1 MAIIQDVRFSQ
12 SRLLKALKDIFN
24 ALSKGGS
31 TSTTSDS
38 SAVVVRNVRDY
49 EILERLDEVVAELSK
64 LNNQLALMTE
74 NYLEIG
80 EDGNS

>member
-1 MAIIQDVRFSQ
+1 MAIQEVRFSQ

-24 ALSKGGS
+24 AVSKVGS
-31 TSTTSDS
+31 TSTTSNS
-38 SAVVVRNVRDY
+38 SAEVVRNVRDY

-80 EDGNS
+80 EDARS